1 MTGPEGTRAQP
12 AVEPSVSTSPAPGR
26 PHGWWSTIP
35 AHLGRART
43 STVVLA
49 LLFLAV
55 GALYLTVRPDPVGT
69 ATTGGSSVT
78 TPAQRTGGGTGP
90 TSEPSTAA
98 PTAPTTTKAP
108 TPEAPTTTGST
119 TPSDLPTTSTLPEET
134 TDSVPTTTDETTTE
148 APLPTSETESP
159 TG

>member
-1 MTGPEGTRAQP
+1 MTGPEGTREQP
-12 AVEPSVSTSPAPGR
+12 PVDPSVTTAPAPGR
-26 PHGWWSTIP
+26 PHSWWSTIP

-69 ATTGGSSVT
+69 TTTGNTSVT
-78 TPAQRTGGGTGP
+78 TPAPQTGGGGGSP
-90 TSEPSTAA
+90 TSEPTTAA
-98 PTAPTTTKAP
+98 PTAPTTTN
-108 TPEAPTTTGST
+108 APTTTESSQ
-119 TPSDLPTTSTLPEET
+119 PFDLPTTSTVPEET
-134 TDSVPTTTDETTTE
+134 TDTAPSTTEEPTTE
-148 APLPTSETESP
+148 APLPTSEDTGTP